1 MILAKKGYKHSKET
15 KKKLSLSKMG
25 SKNPMHGKE
34 PWNKGK
40 KPSPET
46 LKKMS
51 RTWFKKGH
59 KPSPESVKK
68 VADQLRGR
76 KRPESVR
83 KKLSLSKMGSKNPM
97 HGKTGELSHR
107 YGTHHSEESKW
118 KNSESKKKWYANG
131 GEPHN
136 KGKTDVISD
145 ETRNKIR
152 IARSKQ
158 KFPYKDTRGEKIL
171 QQLCKNIGIEFQK
184 HKNFNLGFQ
193 HHQVD
198 IFIEP
203 NICLEVDGD
212 YTHANPHPYLRPHK
226 SSKIQPGHKS
236 DEIIHGK
243 TAESIREHDRK
254 ITEALIQSDNQVL
267 RFLESGLDANPEK
280 CIQKIIKIIKESRR

>member
-1 MILAKKGYKHSKET
+1 MKKGFRHSEET
-15 KKKLSLSKMG
+15 KKKLSLLKMG
-25 SKNPMHGKE
+25 SKNPRF
-34 PWNKGK
+34 GK
-40 KPSPET
+40 KPHNYG
-46 LKKMS
+46 KKYPGKTNS
-51 RTWFKKGH
+51 GSFKKGH

-83 KKLSLSKMGSKNPM
+83 KTLSVSKMGSKNPM
-97 HGKTGELSHR
+97 YGKTGELHHN
-107 YGTHHSEESKW
+107 YGTHWSEESKR

-136 KGKTDVISD
+136 KGKTGVISD
-145 ETRNKIR
+145 STRNKIR

-212 YTHANPHPYLRPHK
+212 YTHANPRPYLRPHK
-226 SSKIQPGHKS
+226 SPKMESGHKP
-236 DEIIHGK
+236 DDIINTK
-243 TAESIREHDRK
+243 TAKSIWEKDRK
-254 ITEALIQSDNQVL
+254 ITKALIQLDNQVL
-267 RFLESGLDANPEK
+267 RFWESELDADPEK
-280 CIQKIIKIIKESRR
+280 CIQIIKEARKQTSTKNS